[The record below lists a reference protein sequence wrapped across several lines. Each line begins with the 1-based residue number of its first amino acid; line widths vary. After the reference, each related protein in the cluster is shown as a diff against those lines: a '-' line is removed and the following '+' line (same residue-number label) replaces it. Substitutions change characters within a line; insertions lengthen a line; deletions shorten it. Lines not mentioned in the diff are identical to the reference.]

1 MHYSKPIKQK
11 NEKTIK
17 KKVKHQYVLKLFLI
31 IFTLMCILPV
41 ILVFIASFTGEASI
55 TAKGFSYLPDEW
67 SIEAWRYVATFK
79 DQLIDSYLVSI
90 FETVFGTLLTLILTS
105 MFGYVLTKKDFC
117 LRNALTIFLV
127 VTMFVNSGP
136 LAGYVINANVYHLR
150 NNLLVLIIPGCVSVF
165 NVVMMRT
172 FVQSNIPDSLMESAK
187 IDGAGDFYTYVRIVV
202 PLMLPV
208 FAAIGFMTAVGH
220 WNEWQTSLM
229 YIDNPKFATLQLML
243 MKIEKNISFLQ
254 ENQAKLS
261 AEQME
266 QWQNI
271 PNQSCRMA
279 LLLCTILPTMVAY
292 PFFQKYFIKGMT
304 VGSVKG

>member
-1 MHYSKPIKQK
+1 MHYSKLIKHKYENIIQ
-11 NEKTIK
+11 E
-17 KKVKHQYVLKLFLI
+17 KVKHQYILKLFLI
-31 IFTLMCILPV
+31 IFTLICILPV
-41 ILVFIASFTGEASI
+41 ILVFVASFTSEASI
-55 TAKGFSYLPDEW
+55 TAKGFSYLPNEW
-67 SIEAWRYVATFK
+67 SLDAWRYVATFK
-79 DQLIDSYLVSI
+79 GQLVNSYLVSI
-90 FETVFGTLLTLILTS
+90 FETVIGTLFTLSFTS

-117 LRNALTIFLV
+117 LKKPLTIFLII
-127 VTMFVNSGP
+127 TMFVNSGP
-136 LAGYVINANVYHLR
+136 LASYVINANVYHLR
-150 NNLLVLIIPGCVSVF
+150 NNLLVLILPGCVSVF

-172 FVQSNIPDSLMESAK
+172 FIQSNIPDSLMESAK
-187 IDGAGDFYTYVRIVV
+187 IDGAGDFYAYVKIVV

-208 FAAIGFMTAVGH
+208 FAAIGFMTAVEH
-220 WNEWQTSLM
+220 WNEWQTALM

-254 ENQAKLS
+254 ENQANLS
-261 AEQME
+261 TEQME
-266 QWQNI
+266 QWKNI

>member
-1 MHYSKPIKQK
+1 MHYSKAVEVKG
-11 NEKTIK
+11 K
-17 KKVKHQYVLKLFLI
+17 KLHKERGKRQYLLKLFLS
-31 IFTLMCILPV
+31 IFTLICVLPV
-41 ILVFIASFTGEASI
+41 LLVFIASFSSESSI
-55 TAKGFSYLPDEW
+55 TNYGFSYFPKEW
-67 SIEAWRYVATFK
+67 SVDAWRYIGTFK
-79 DQLIDSYLVSI
+79 DQLINSYEVSI
-90 FETVFGTLLTLILTS
+90 FETVVGTALTLILTS
-105 MFGYVLTKKDFC
+105 TFGYVLTKKDFC
-117 LRNALTIFLV
+117 LNKTLTMFLV
-127 VTMFVNSGP
+127 ITMFVNSGP

-150 NNLLVLIIPGCVSVF
+150 NNLLVLVLPGCVSVF
-165 NVVMMRT
+165 NVVIMRT
-172 FVQSNIPDSLMESAK
+172 FIQSNIPDSLMESAK
-187 IDGAGDFYTYVRIVV
+187 IDGAGEFYTYIKVVV

-243 MKIEKNISFLQ
+243 MKIEKNISFLR
-254 ENQAKLS
+254 ENQATLS

-271 PNQSCRMA
+271 PNESCRMA
-279 LLLCTILPTMVAY
+279 LLLCTVLPTMVAY